1 MDCMVYTE
9 IKERNRKRYYYRVIS
24 LRKGEKISKLRT
36 YLGVN
41 LSKKELS
48 LKEGEADKQLA
59 MLYLDK
65 KKKIIERIKRKIVGI
80 LRKHHIKKAGI
91 FGSYALG
98 EGKRGSD
105 IDILIEAPKGIGFG
119 FVRIQFELQDALK
132 KKVDLVSY
140 DSIHPRLRERILR
153 EEVRIL

>member
-1 MDCMVYTE
+1 MAYTE
-9 IKERNRKRYYYRVIS
+9 IKERNGKRYYYRVLS
-24 LRKGEKISKLRT
+24 LRKGKKVTKMRE
-36 YLGVN
+36 YLGVD
-41 LSKKELS
+41 LTREEFS
-48 LKEGEADKQLA
+48 LKEKEANRKFSL
-59 MLYLDK
+59 LYYSRNMKRIDSL
-65 KKKIIERIKRKIVGI
+65 KKKICKVLNKYHVR
-80 LRKHHIKKAGI
+80 KAGI

-98 EGKRGSD
+98 EGKKGSD

-140 DSIHPRLRERILR
+140 DSIHPKLRERILR

>member
-1 MDCMVYTE
+1 MRE
-9 IKERNRKRYYYRVIS
+9 
-24 LRKGEKISKLRT
+24 
-36 YLGVN
+36 YLGVD
-41 LSKKELS
+41 LTREEFS
-48 LKEGEADKQLA
+48 LKEKEANRKFSLLHYSRNMKQMDSL
-59 MLYLDK
+59 
-65 KKKIIERIKRKIVGI
+65 KKKIRKV
-80 LRKHHIKKAGI
+80 LNKYHVQKAGI

-140 DSIHPRLRERILR
+140 DSIHPKLRERILR